1 MAMKTKIYL
10 ATDHAGFAYKNIV
23 RNLIEREY
31 EDRYEVIDCGSF
43 KHDPTDD
50 YPDFIKK
57 AAQNV
62 SENPDDAKA
71 IIFGGSGQG
80 EAMVANKY
88 PGVRATVYYGR
99 ETEILT
105 LSREH
110 NDANVLSIGARFVSE
125 ELLEE
130 VVRLWLTETFSQDER
145 HTRRINKMNNLV
157 IDRPQSLFVKIK
169 ELIKK

>member
-1 MAMKTKIYL
+1 MKRKIYL
-10 ATDHAGFAYKNIV
+10 ATDHAGFAYKKIV
-23 RNLIEREY
+23 RDLIEREY
-31 EDRYEVIDCGSF
+31 QDSLEVIDCGSF
-43 KHDPTDD
+43 KHDPADD
-50 YPDFIKK
+50 YPDFISK
-57 AAQNV
+57 AAQRV
-62 SENPDDAKA
+62 SENPDQDRA

-110 NDANVLSIGARFVSE
+110 NNANVLSIGARFVSE

-130 VVRLWLTETFSQDER
+130 VVRLWLATEFSGDTR
-145 HTRRINKMNNLV
+145 HARRITKMDKLV
-157 IDRPQSLFVKIK
+157 IDRPKSFFATLLNK
-169 ELIKK
+169 

>member
-1 MAMKTKIYL
+1 MRTKVYL

-31 EDRYEVIDCGSF
+31 EETYEAIDCGSY

-57 AAQNV
+57 ASESV
-62 SENPDDAKA
+62 SKSPHNSLG

-105 LSREH
+105 LSKEH
-110 NDANVLSIGARFVSE
+110 NNANILSIGARFVSE

-130 VVRLWLTETFSQDER
+130 VVRLWLAGRFSQDER
-145 HTRRINKMNNLV
+145 HVRRINKMDSLV
-157 IDRPQSLFVKIK
+157 IDRPKSFLAKIK
-169 ELIKK
+169 ETITK